1 MIWDIERLIMAG
13 WDSKDEL
20 SQAFAYMPETVSK
33 NQFSVQSIIEA
44 DETNTQWQN
53 IFTDK
58 Q

>member
-1 MIWDIERLIMAG
+1 MAG

-20 SQAFAYMPETVSK
+20 SQAFTYMPETVSK

-58 Q
+58 QERWRRQE